1 MSTVTETTDYQLLK
15 RQYTHTTHT
24 HTGPFGRR
32 TGMPDRPQMT
42 QRQRSTY
49 SQLARDKRPLR
60 SNKCSQPRPST
71 APLAGWMNRLYI
83 NALDIRNF
91 FLIFTFSLSC
101 PSLNHNGVLHD
112 ILQIH
117 SHGWCRFLNGEMVS
131 EAWQSA
137 RRLRH
142 GANYTTTVQY
152 GRQQQRQQTVQ
163 YNTSANSKTQL
174 IKSSTTT
181 VLVRSSS
188 DSLLSQTL
196 MLSQSYIITA
206 N

>member
-91 FLIFTFSLSC
+91 F
-101 PSLNHNGVLHD
+101 
-112 ILQIH
+112 
-117 SHGWCRFLNGEMVS
+117 
-131 EAWQSA
+131 
-137 RRLRH
+137 
-142 GANYTTTVQY
+142 
-152 GRQQQRQQTVQ
+152 
-163 YNTSANSKTQL
+163 
-174 IKSSTTT
+174 
-181 VLVRSSS
+181 
-188 DSLLSQTL
+188 
-196 MLSQSYIITA
+196 
-206 N
+206 